1 MTQRDDQVYV
11 GHRLD
16 TANNAIGFVQGLT
29 REDFDNNELLRL
41 SLTHLLQVIG
51 EAARRVSP
59 DFRLAYPQIDWKV
72 IVGMRSKVV
81 HDYLNV
87 DEDIVWDS
95 VTNEL
100 PTLMAEL
107 EKILN
112 SNDAREENL

>member
-1 MTQRDDQVYV
+1 MSKRDNWVYV
-11 GHRLD
+11 GHMVD
-16 TANNAIGFVQGLT
+16 TANKATEFVQDLT

-59 DFRLAYPQIDWKV
+59 DFRAAHPQIDWKA
-72 IVGMRSKVV
+72 IVGMRSKLV

-87 DEDIVWDS
+87 DEDIVWDT

-100 PTLMAEL
+100 PSLIEEL
-107 EKILN
+107 EKILS
-112 SNDAREENL
+112 SNDSREK

>member
-1 MTQRDDQVYV
+1 MTQRDDQIYI
-11 GHRLD
+11 GHMLD
-16 TANNAIGFVQGLT
+16 TANKAIGFVQGLAK
-29 REDFDNNELLRL
+29 EDFDNNELLRL

-59 DFRLAYPQIDWKV
+59 EFRTAYPQIDWKA

-87 DEDIVWDS
+87 DEDIVWDT

-100 PTLMAEL
+100 PPLIREL
-107 EKILN
+107 ETILN
-112 SNDAREENL
+112 RDRLD

>member
-1 MTQRDDQVYV
+1 M
-11 GHRLD
+11 LD
-16 TANNAIGFVQGLT
+16 TANKAIEFVQGLT

-59 DFRLAYPQIDWKV
+59 DFRATYPQIDWKA

-87 DEDIVWDS
+87 DEDIVWDT
-95 VTNEL
+95 VINEL
-100 PTLMAEL
+100 PSLVE
-107 EKILN
+107 EPERILT
-112 SNDAREENL
+112 SNEAREK